1 MAYTLDFDDFGGS
14 CEPVVGGTKWPVLSA
29 IRDQLSGEFQSSSV
43 FTTYSQKGTPLF
55 LQQMGL
61 LGVCL
66 PPYDAA

>member
-14 CEPVVGGTKWPVLSA
+14 CEPIVGGTKWPVLSA

-43 FTTYSQKGTPLF
+43 FTTYSGTVPLF
-55 LQQMGL
+55 LQQMAL